1 MNTFL
6 KSNEN
11 DEIMSEMQVL
21 NVQPE
26 PSKGGMFQDMIVETV
41 DYKTKVRLLEWL
53 ASDIN
58 LVKYNIKLIED
69 LPLYC

>member
-1 MNTFL
+1 
-6 KSNEN
+6 
-11 DEIMSEMQVL
+11 
-21 NVQPE
+21 
-26 PSKGGMFQDMIVETV
+26 MFQDVIIETV